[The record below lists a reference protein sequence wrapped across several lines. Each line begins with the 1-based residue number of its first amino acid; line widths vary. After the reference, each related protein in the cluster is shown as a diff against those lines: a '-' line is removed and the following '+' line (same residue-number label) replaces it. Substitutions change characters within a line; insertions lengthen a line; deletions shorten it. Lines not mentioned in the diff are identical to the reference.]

1 MQHVVFGLTTGGVLA
16 AATVGFA
23 LIRQTE
29 NFLHIAHGQVLAL
42 GAYLSIILITNG
54 GLNVFVA
61 GLVAMVLTG
70 ILGVA
75 LGAVVFK
82 PVADQGGNVLLFTSI
97 GLAFVIYG
105 AIIATFGTVL
115 RKVPVGLGSR
125 IEFSVTEFVLV
136 LALAAAL
143 ATLVGWMLA
152 NRARRAE
159 HREVAGTWAG
169 LWAARGTGLMLALIT
184 AAVLV
189 TFVLATQSDGFGTGS
204 HNGVDI
210 ATSELAMILMSLGAV
225 LSLQFFLSLTRMGR
239 WLRAAASNPSLAA
252 VRGIPVRVVSGVVW
266 FIGSALAA
274 MAGVMIA
281 VRRGGVTTPLGWENI
296 LVILSAAVLG
306 GTGSIMGVMAAAVLL
321 GLAMDVSALWIPTA
335 YRLVVAFGAL
345 ILVLLVRPEGLFST
359 RRRAEQA
366 S

>member
-1 MQHVVFGLTTGGVLA
+1 MQHVIFGLTTGGVLA

-29 NFLHIAHGQVLAL
+29 NILHIAHGQVLAL
-42 GAYLSIILITNG
+42 GAFLSVVLITNA

-61 GLVAMVLTG
+61 GLVAMVVMG
-70 ILGVA
+70 VLGVA

-105 AIIATFGTVL
+105 AIIAIFGTIL
-115 RKVPVGLGSR
+115 RKVPVGFGNR
-125 IEFSVTEFVLV
+125 IEFSVTEFALVLV
-136 LALAAAL
+136 LAAAL
-143 ATLVGWMLA
+143 AALVGWLLA

-159 HREVAGTWAG
+159 HREVAGTWAR
-169 LWAARGTGLMLALIT
+169 LWAARGTGLALALAT
-184 AAVLV
+184 VAAVV
-189 TFVLATQSDGFGTGS
+189 VFVLATQSDGFGGA
-204 HNGVDI
+204 HDAVDI
-210 ATSELAMILMSLGAV
+210 ATGELLMILLSLGAV

-239 WLRAAASNPSLAA
+239 WLRAAASNPALAA

-321 GLAMDVSALWIPTA
+321 GLTMDVSALWIPSA
-335 YRLVVAFGAL
+335 YRLVVAFGVL

>member
-1 MQHVVFGLTTGGVLA
+1 MQHVIFGLTTGGVLA

-29 NFLHIAHGQVLAL
+29 NILHIAHGQMLAL
-42 GAYLSIILITNG
+42 GAFLSIILITDA

-61 GLVAMVLTG
+61 GVVSMLLVGV
-70 ILGVA
+70 LGVA
-75 LGAVVFK
+75 LGIVVFK
-82 PVADQGGNVLLFTSI
+82 PVMDKGGNVLLFTSI

-105 AIIATFGTVL
+105 AIIAIFGTIL
-115 RKVPVGLGSR
+115 RKVPVGFGSR
-125 IEFSVTEFVLV
+125 IEFSVPEFVLV
-136 LALAAAL
+136 LVLAAVLSA
-143 ATLVGWMLA
+143 LVGWLLA
-152 NRARRAE
+152 NRSRRAE
-159 HREVAGTWAG
+159 HREVAGTWG
-169 LWAARGTGLMLALIT
+169 ELWAARGTGVTLAL
-184 AAVLV
+184 AAVAAAV
-189 TFVLATQSDGFGTGS
+189 VLGLSTRSDGFGAQ
-204 HNGVDI
+204 HDALVI
-210 ATSELAMILMSLGAV
+210 ATGELGMILLSLGAV

-239 WLRAAASNPSLAA
+239 WLRAAASNPALAA
-252 VRGIPVRVVSGVVW
+252 VRGIPVRVVSSVVW

-274 MAGVMIA
+274 MAGLMIA
-281 VRRGGVTTPLGWENI
+281 VRRGGVTSPLGWENI

-321 GLAMDVSALWIPTA
+321 GLAMEVSALWIPTA

-366 S
+366 A

>member
-1 MQHVVFGLTTGGVLA
+1 MQYVIFGLTTGGVLA

-42 GAYLSIILITNG
+42 GAFLSIILITNA

-61 GLVAMVLTG
+61 GLVAMVVMG
-70 ILGVA
+70 VLGVA

-105 AIIATFGTVL
+105 AIIAIFGTIL
-115 RKVPVGLGSR
+115 RKMPVGLGSR
-125 IEFSVTEFVLV
+125 IKFSVPEFALVLV
-136 LALAAAL
+136 LTVAL
-143 ATLVGWMLA
+143 ATLVGWLLA

-159 HREVAGTWAG
+159 HREVAGTWAR
-169 LWAARGTGLMLALIT
+169 LWAARGTGLVLALAT
-184 AAVLV
+184 VAAAVV
-189 TFVLATQSDGFGTGS
+189 FGLAIQSDGFGAE
-204 HNGVDI
+204 HNALGI
-210 ATSELAMILMSLGAV
+210 ATGELGIILLSLGAV
-225 LSLQFFLSLTRMGR
+225 LGLQFFLSLTRMGR
-239 WLRAAASNPSLAA
+239 WLRAAASNPTLAA

-281 VRRGGVTTPLGWENI
+281 VRRGGVTSPLGWENI

-321 GLAMDVSALWIPTA
+321 GLTMDVSALWIPSA

>member
-1 MQHVVFGLTTGGVLA
+1 MQHVIFGLTTGGVLA

-29 NFLHIAHGQVLAL
+29 NILHIAHGQMLAL
-42 GAYLSIILITNG
+42 GAYLSVILITNA
-54 GLNVFVA
+54 GLNVFAA
-61 GLVAMVLTG
+61 GLLSMVIMG
-70 ILGVA
+70 VLGVA
-75 LGAVVFK
+75 LGIVIFK
-82 PVADQGGNVLLFTSI
+82 PVMDQGGNVLLFTSI

-105 AIIATFGTVL
+105 AIIAIFGTIL
-115 RKVPVGLGSR
+115 RTVPVGFGSR
-125 IEFSVTEFVLV
+125 IEFSVPEFVLV
-136 LALAAAL
+136 LVLAASL
-143 ATLVGWMLA
+143 AALVGWLLA
-152 NRARRAE
+152 NRSRRAE
-159 HREVAGTWAG
+159 HREVVGTWAEV
-169 LWAARGTGLMLALIT
+169 WAARSTGLALALAAAA
-184 AAVLV
+184 AAVI
-189 TFVLATQSDGFGTGS
+189 FVLATQNDGFGAER
-204 HNGVDI
+204 NALDI
-210 ATSELAMILMSLGAV
+210 ATGELIMILLSLGAV
-225 LSLQFFLSLTRMGR
+225 LGLQFFLSLTRMGR
-239 WLRAAASNPSLAA
+239 WLRAAASNPHLAA
-252 VRGIPVRVVSGVVW
+252 VRGIPVRVVSSVVW

-366 S
+366 A